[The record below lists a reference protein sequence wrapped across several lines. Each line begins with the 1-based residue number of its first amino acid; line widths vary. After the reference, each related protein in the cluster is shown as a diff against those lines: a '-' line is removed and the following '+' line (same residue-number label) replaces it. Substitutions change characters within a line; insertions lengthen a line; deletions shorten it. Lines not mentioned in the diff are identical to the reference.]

1 MLDIPTKNLYN
12 IGPNNTK
19 QKTPD
24 QVVAQIDKVILQLK
38 YMHGNS
44 IHGTT
49 PFSLCQQM
57 VEKTVKPHNTILD
70 LACGKGSFLLAAIR
84 RLIVL
89 GMSVNE
95 AVDSVYG
102 VDSSQSQIDHTRVN
116 IERATGYIPRLEC
129 VDSLTWET
137 DLKFDVII
145 GNPPYFGKAQ
155 LHQKFFNLAIDL
167 CVDHG
172 TICFIQPAT
181 PYLNKKLSRAIEGK
195 MKKHIAFYTT
205 DVIILPRATFTNA
218 LILGDLAVTT
228 LVKTPNASG
237 TIKSVTYKNKVTY
250 HDVALEHINYLSM
263 DPHMYAS
270 LSNKIT
276 DYITAN
282 GSLLDK
288 TYYKLHYPKTSIAKL
303 AKVRGNIDNGDFF
316 TFIPD
321 NDEYWTKDITS
332 TSDFGIQIDDN
343 NQLANVYIYLQSY
356 IARFG
361 LALRKF
367 NFNNHMGEFAKV
379 PLVNFDNAYNDK
391 QLCAMIGITDAE
403 YAAILEVIAPYH
415 HRLVGE

>member
-12 IGPNNTK
+12 IGPNNIK

-24 QVVAQIDKVILQLK
+24 QVVEQIDKVILQLK

-44 IHGTT
+44 INGTT

-84 RLIVL
+84 HLIVS

-137 DLKFDVII
+137 DLKFDVILS
-145 GNPPYFGKAQ
+145 NPPYFGKAQ

-195 MKKHIAFYTT
+195 MKKHLVFYNT
-205 DVIILPRATFTNA
+205 DAIILPSTTFANA
-218 LILGDLAVTT
+218 QISGDVAVTT
-228 LVKTPNASG
+228 LVKTHDTSG
-237 TIKSVTYKNKVTY
+237 TINSVTYKNNVTY
-250 HDVALEHINYLSM
+250 YDVPLEHVNYLSM
-263 DPHMYAS
+263 DPKMYAS
-270 LSNKIT
+270 LSKKI
-276 DYITAN
+276 DQYITAN
-282 GSLLDK
+282 GSLLDRS
-288 TYYKLHYPKTSIAKL
+288 YYKLHCPVASIAKL
-303 AKVRGNIDNGDFF
+303 QKVRGHVEHADFF
-316 TFIPD
+316 TFISD
-321 NDEYWTKDITS
+321 NDDYWTKDITS

-367 NFNNHMGEFAKV
+367 NSNNHMGEFAKV
-379 PLVNFDNAYNDK
+379 PLVDFDNAYNDK

-415 HRLVGE
+415 RRLVGE